1 MARHVVMQIEELDK
15 IAPKR
20 DTLLTVGVFDGIHLG
35 HKYLIARLIER
46 AKNENLLAG
55 VVTFKEHPRQ
65 LISPENRPR
74 LLASLDERI
83 KLLKDEGVDFVVALS
98 FTPELANLTAR
109 DFVSLLKKHL
119 RMRGLI
125 IGPDFALGRN
135 REGNI
140 ERLRRLGE
148 EMGFTVTA
156 IPPVKLKGETVS
168 STTIRKALADGDM
181 RKVSSLLGRSF
192 YLQGEVI
199 SGVSR
204 GQKLGFPTANLEV
217 DDLQAVPQDGVYA
230 TRTRTNGEVYKS
242 VTNIGWR
249 PTFQGKERT
258 IETHLIDYRG
268 DLYGKELKIDIIERL
283 RGEKRFK
290 GPEELKKQITE
301 DIKEARRV
309 LGDS

>member
-1 MARHVVMQIEELDK
+1 MQIEEELAEV
-15 IAPKR
+15 APKR
-20 DTLLTVGVFDGIHLG
+20 DTLLTIGVFDGIHLG

-46 AKNENLLAG
+46 AKNENLLSG

-83 KLLKDEGVDFVVALS
+83 KLLKDEGVDFAVALS

-109 DFVSLLKKHL
+109 EFVGLLRKHL
-119 RMRGLI
+119 KMRGLI

-140 ERLRRLGE
+140 DRLRRLGE

-181 RKVSSLLGRSF
+181 RKVSNFLGRAF

-204 GQKLGFPTANLEV
+204 GHKLGFPTANLEV
-217 DDLQAVPQDGVYA
+217 DTLQAVPPDGVYA
-230 TRTRTNGEVYKS
+230 TRTRTSGEVYKS

-258 IETHLIDYRG
+258 IETYLIDYSG
-268 DLYGKELKIDIIERL
+268 DLYGKELKVDIIERL

-290 GPEELKKQITE
+290 GAEELKKQIAE